1 MKIKGNR
8 FVTSIL
14 AASML
19 SGTFFVPASAG
30 ELEGES
36 AIAGMAVTLNNYY
49 AGEETPDEAI
59 LDYLVPKAQA
69 TSEAESETETE
80 EPKTEEPKTVMA
92 ATVAVTSDA
101 SNVGLVSAA
110 GYLNVREQP
119 STGSVTVGRLF
130 SNCQVNIKSSV
141 NNSEGSWYRI
151 TCGDVEGYVSAAY
164 VLVGTAAKTAEDNI
178 QNRYAV
184 VTADQLNVRDS
195 ASDSANVVGT
205 VYKDEEYAIIED
217 QGDFVKIHIAN
228 DEVGYVSKSGI
239 TIKTQFA
246 QAQKVDNEFVSQ
258 ELENFMIDINYSR
271 NVYEQAMAEGTGEG
285 YYRAY
290 AAIVYAAELLGYYSE
305 FAADSGLE
313 DLAATSKQ
321 EQESALALADA
332 AYKLASDSGY
342 FTQVAESVASSEAAA
357 ESSAA
362 AESVQETQTQP
373 STDASSEGNTT
384 SNTAETTAPSSSA
397 SDETI
402 SVEVPTA
409 ASVTGIEACY
419 QGGTKYVGDVVYTA
433 ELFVRVSYSDGTVK
447 DIYDGWYSP
456 QVGMT
461 LKQEGYNVVTMYYG
475 DFSSN
480 LEVYAN
486 PAPETQPAAPE
497 TQPAAPETQPAA
509 PAPAPETQPAAP
521 ETQPAAPETQPA
533 APAPAPETQPAAPET
548 QPAAPAPAPSGNGQS
563 IVDYA
568 MQWVGQC
575 NYVWGGTNLTPGGG
589 VDCSGFTMNVYAAF
603 GISLPHYS
611 GEQINYGQAVSYE
624 QLQPGDLICFSGH
637 VGIYIGGG
645 MMVHAASAER
655 GIVVDNVFYN
665 KQPIGYR
672 RLVQIIKI
680 QGRLSE
686 LTGGLIF
693 VYYNRK
699 KRIH

>member
-373 STDASSEGNTT
+373 STDASSEGNVTNGT
-384 SNTAETTAPSSSA
+384 GETAAPSSSA

-509 PAPAPETQPAAP
+509 PETQPAAPETQPAAP

-548 QPAAPAPAPSGNGQS
+548 QPAAPAPSGNGQS

-637 VGIYIGGG
+637 VAIYIGGG

-672 RLVQIIKI
+672 RLV
-680 QGRLSE
+680 
-686 LTGGLIF
+686 
-693 VYYNRK
+693 
-699 KRIH
+699 

>member
-362 AESVQETQTQP
+362 ESVQETQTQP
-373 STDASSEGNTT
+373 STDASSEGNVTNGT
-384 SNTAETTAPSSSA
+384 GETAAPSSSA

-402 SVEVPTA
+402 SVEVPTV

-475 DFSSN
+475 DYSSN

-486 PAPETQPAAPE
+486 PAPTQATQPAAPE

-521 ETQPAAPETQPA
+521 ETQPAAPAPETQPA

-548 QPAAPAPAPSGNGQS
+548 QPAAPAPAPAPSGNGQS

-637 VGIYIGGG
+637 VAIYIGGG

-672 RLVQIIKI
+672 RLV
-680 QGRLSE
+680 
-686 LTGGLIF
+686 
-693 VYYNRK
+693 
-699 KRIH
+699 

>member
-69 TSEAESETETE
+69 TSEAESETE
-80 EPKTEEPKTVMA
+80 TEEPKTVMA

-362 AESVQETQTQP
+362 ESVQETQTQP
-373 STDASSEGNTT
+373 STDASSEGNVTNGT
-384 SNTAETTAPSSSA
+384 GETAAPSSSA

-402 SVEVPTA
+402 SVEVPTV

-486 PAPETQPAAPE
+486 PAPTQATQPAAPE

-521 ETQPAAPETQPA
+521 ETQPVAPETQPA
-533 APAPAPETQPAAPET
+533 APAPAPETQPAAP
-548 QPAAPAPAPSGNGQS
+548 APAPAPSGNGQS

-637 VGIYIGGG
+637 VAIYIGGG

-672 RLVQIIKI
+672 RLV
-680 QGRLSE
+680 
-686 LTGGLIF
+686 
-693 VYYNRK
+693 
-699 KRIH
+699 

>member
-69 TSEAESETETE
+69 TSEAESETE
-80 EPKTEEPKTVMA
+80 TEEPKTVMA

-384 SNTAETTAPSSSA
+384 SNTAETTAPSSSE

-486 PAPETQPAAPE
+486 PAPTQATQPAAPE

-548 QPAAPAPAPSGNGQS
+548 QPTAPAPAPSGNGQS

-637 VGIYIGGG
+637 VAIYIGGG

-672 RLVQIIKI
+672 RLV
-680 QGRLSE
+680 
-686 LTGGLIF
+686 
-693 VYYNRK
+693 
-699 KRIH
+699 

>member
-69 TSEAESETETE
+69 TSEAESETE
-80 EPKTEEPKTVMA
+80 TEEPKTVMA

-373 STDASSEGNTT
+373 PTDASSEGNTT
-384 SNTAETTAPSSSA
+384 SNTAESTAPSSSA

-548 QPAAPAPAPSGNGQS
+548 QPAAPAPAPAPSGNGQS

-672 RLVQIIKI
+672 RLV
-680 QGRLSE
+680 
-686 LTGGLIF
+686 
-693 VYYNRK
+693 
-699 KRIH
+699 

>member
-1 MKIKGNR
+1 
-8 FVTSIL
+8 
-14 AASML
+14 ML

-384 SNTAETTAPSSSA
+384 SNTAETTAPSSSE

-486 PAPETQPAAPE
+486 PAPTQATQPAAPE

-521 ETQPAAPETQPA
+521 ETQPAAPAPETQPA

-637 VGIYIGGG
+637 VAIYIGGG

-672 RLVQIIKI
+672 RLV
-680 QGRLSE
+680 
-686 LTGGLIF
+686 
-693 VYYNRK
+693 
-699 KRIH
+699 

>member
-69 TSEAESETETE
+69 TSEAESETE
-80 EPKTEEPKTVMA
+80 TEEPKTVMA

-384 SNTAETTAPSSSA
+384 SNTAESTAPSSSA

-509 PAPAPETQPAAP
+509 P
-521 ETQPAAPETQPA
+521 ETQPA

-548 QPAAPAPAPSGNGQS
+548 QPAAPAPAPAPSGNGQS

-672 RLVQIIKI
+672 RLV
-680 QGRLSE
+680 
-686 LTGGLIF
+686 
-693 VYYNRK
+693 
-699 KRIH
+699 

>member
-69 TSEAESETETE
+69 TSEAESETE
-80 EPKTEEPKTVMA
+80 TEEPKTVMA

-362 AESVQETQTQP
+362 ESVQETQAQP
-373 STDASSEGNTT
+373 STDASSEGNVTNGT
-384 SNTAETTAPSSSA
+384 GETAAPSSSA

-402 SVEVPTA
+402 SVEVPTV

-486 PAPETQPAAPE
+486 PAPTQATQPAAPE

-548 QPAAPAPAPSGNGQS
+548 QPAAPAPAPAPSGNGQS

-672 RLVQIIKI
+672 RLV
-680 QGRLSE
+680 
-686 LTGGLIF
+686 
-693 VYYNRK
+693 
-699 KRIH
+699 

>member
-69 TSEAESETETE
+69 TSEAESETE
-80 EPKTEEPKTVMA
+80 TEEPKTVMA

-533 APAPAPETQPAAPET
+533 APETQPAAPAPAPETQRAAP
-548 QPAAPAPAPSGNGQS
+548 APAPAPSGNGQS

-637 VGIYIGGG
+637 VAIYIGGG

-672 RLVQIIKI
+672 RLV
-680 QGRLSE
+680 
-686 LTGGLIF
+686 
-693 VYYNRK
+693 
-699 KRIH
+699 

>member
-69 TSEAESETETE
+69 TSEAESETE
-80 EPKTEEPKTVMA
+80 TEEPKTVMA

-357 ESSAA
+357 ES
-362 AESVQETQTQP
+362 VQETQTQP

-533 APAPAPETQPAAPET
+533 APAPAPETQPAAP
-548 QPAAPAPAPSGNGQS
+548 APAPAPSGNGQS

-672 RLVQIIKI
+672 RLV
-680 QGRLSE
+680 
-686 LTGGLIF
+686 
-693 VYYNRK
+693 
-699 KRIH
+699 

>member
-69 TSEAESETETE
+69 TSEAESETE
-80 EPKTEEPKTVMA
+80 TEEPKTVMA

-357 ESSAA
+357 ES
-362 AESVQETQTQP
+362 VQETQTQP

-384 SNTAETTAPSSSA
+384 SNTAGTTAPSSSA

-497 TQPAAPETQPAA
+497 TQPAAP
-509 PAPAPETQPAAP
+509 APAPETQPAAP
-521 ETQPAAPETQPA
+521 ETQPTP
-533 APAPAPETQPAAPET
+533 
-548 QPAAPAPAPSGNGQS
+548 APAPAPSGNGQS

-672 RLVQIIKI
+672 RLV
-680 QGRLSE
+680 
-686 LTGGLIF
+686 
-693 VYYNRK
+693 
-699 KRIH
+699 

>member
-69 TSEAESETETE
+69 TSEAESETE
-80 EPKTEEPKTVMA
+80 TEEPKTVMA

-195 ASDSANVVGT
+195 ASDSAKVVGT

-362 AESVQETQTQP
+362 ESVQETQTQP

-402 SVEVPTA
+402 SVEVPTV

-486 PAPETQPAAPE
+486 PAPTQATQPA
-497 TQPAAPETQPAA
+497 
-509 PAPAPETQPAAP
+509 APETQPAAP

-533 APAPAPETQPAAPET
+533 APETQPAAPETQPAAPET
-548 QPAAPAPAPSGNGQS
+548 QPAAPETQPAAPETQPAAPAPAPAPSGNGQS

-611 GEQINYGQAVSYE
+611 GAQINYGQAVSYE

-637 VGIYIGGG
+637 VAIYIGGG

-672 RLVQIIKI
+672 RLV
-680 QGRLSE
+680 
-686 LTGGLIF
+686 
-693 VYYNRK
+693 
-699 KRIH
+699 

>member
-69 TSEAESETETE
+69 TSEAESETE
-80 EPKTEEPKTVMA
+80 TEEPKTVMA

-362 AESVQETQTQP
+362 ESVQETQAQP

-384 SNTAETTAPSSSA
+384 NGTGETAAPSSSA

-402 SVEVPTA
+402 SVEVPTVA
-409 ASVTGIEACY
+409 AVTGIEACY

-486 PAPETQPAAPE
+486 PAPTQATQPAAPE

-521 ETQPAAPETQPA
+521 APAPETQPA

-548 QPAAPAPAPSGNGQS
+548 QPAAPAPAPAPSGNGQS

-672 RLVQIIKI
+672 RLV
-680 QGRLSE
+680 
-686 LTGGLIF
+686 
-693 VYYNRK
+693 
-699 KRIH
+699 

>member
-19 SGTFFVPASAG
+19 SGTFFAPASAG

-342 FTQVAESVASSEAAA
+342 FTQVAESVASREAAA
-357 ESSAA
+357 ESSA

-497 TQPAAPETQPAA
+497 TQPAAPETQPVA

-548 QPAAPAPAPSGNGQS
+548 QPAAPAPAPAPSGNGQS

-672 RLVQIIKI
+672 RLV
-680 QGRLSE
+680 
-686 LTGGLIF
+686 
-693 VYYNRK
+693 
-699 KRIH
+699 

>member
-69 TSEAESETETE
+69 TSEAESETE
-80 EPKTEEPKTVMA
+80 TEEPKTVMA

-195 ASDSANVVGT
+195 ASDSAKVVGT

-217 QGDFVKIHIAN
+217 QGDFVKIHISN

-342 FTQVAESVASSEAAA
+342 FTQVAESVASSE
-357 ESSAA
+357 AA

-533 APAPAPETQPAAPET
+533 APETQPAAPAPETQPAAP
-548 QPAAPAPAPSGNGQS
+548 APAPAPSGNGQS

-637 VGIYIGGG
+637 VAIYIGGG

-672 RLVQIIKI
+672 RLV
-680 QGRLSE
+680 
-686 LTGGLIF
+686 
-693 VYYNRK
+693 
-699 KRIH
+699 

>member
-30 ELEGES
+30 ELEGET

-69 TSEAESETETE
+69 TSEAESETE
-80 EPKTEEPKTVMA
+80 TEEPKTVMA

-362 AESVQETQTQP
+362 ESVQETQTQP
-373 STDASSEGNTT
+373 STDASSEGNVTNGT
-384 SNTAETTAPSSSA
+384 GETAAPSSSA

-402 SVEVPTA
+402 SVEVPTV

-486 PAPETQPAAPE
+486 PAPTQATQPAAPE
-497 TQPAAPETQPAA
+497 TQPAAPAPAPETQPAA

-533 APAPAPETQPAAPET
+533 APAP
-548 QPAAPAPAPSGNGQS
+548 APAPAPSGNGQS

-672 RLVQIIKI
+672 RLV
-680 QGRLSE
+680 
-686 LTGGLIF
+686 
-693 VYYNRK
+693 
-699 KRIH
+699 

>member
-69 TSEAESETETE
+69 TSEAESETE
-80 EPKTEEPKTVMA
+80 TEEPKTVMA

-384 SNTAETTAPSSSA
+384 SNTAETTAPSSSE

-486 PAPETQPAAPE
+486 PAPTQATQPAAPE

-509 PAPAPETQPAAP
+509 PAPETQPAAP
-521 ETQPAAPETQPA
+521 ETQPAAPAPETQPA

-637 VGIYIGGG
+637 VAIYIGGG

-672 RLVQIIKI
+672 RLV
-680 QGRLSE
+680 
-686 LTGGLIF
+686 
-693 VYYNRK
+693 
-699 KRIH
+699 

>member
-69 TSEAESETETE
+69 TSEAESETE
-80 EPKTEEPKTVMA
+80 TEEPKTVMA

-533 APAPAPETQPAAPET
+533 APETQPAAPAPAPETQPAAP
-548 QPAAPAPAPSGNGQS
+548 APAPAPSGNGQS

-672 RLVQIIKI
+672 RLV
-680 QGRLSE
+680 
-686 LTGGLIF
+686 
-693 VYYNRK
+693 
-699 KRIH
+699 

>member
-397 SDETI
+397 S
-402 SVEVPTA
+402 
-409 ASVTGIEACY
+409 VTGIEACY

-486 PAPETQPAAPE
+486 PAPTQATQPAAPE

-521 ETQPAAPETQPA
+521 APAPETQPA

-548 QPAAPAPAPSGNGQS
+548 QPAAPAPAPAPSGNGQS

-672 RLVQIIKI
+672 RLV
-680 QGRLSE
+680 
-686 LTGGLIF
+686 
-693 VYYNRK
+693 
-699 KRIH
+699 

>member
-69 TSEAESETETE
+69 TSEAESETE
-80 EPKTEEPKTVMA
+80 TEEPKTVMA

-362 AESVQETQTQP
+362 ESVQETQTQP
-373 STDASSEGNTT
+373 STDASSEGNVTNGT
-384 SNTAETTAPSSSA
+384 GETAAPSSSA

-402 SVEVPTA
+402 SVEVPTV

-486 PAPETQPAAPE
+486 PAPTQA

-533 APAPAPETQPAAPET
+533 APAP
-548 QPAAPAPAPSGNGQS
+548 APAPAPSGNGQS

-637 VGIYIGGG
+637 VAIYIGGG

-672 RLVQIIKI
+672 RLV
-680 QGRLSE
+680 
-686 LTGGLIF
+686 
-693 VYYNRK
+693 
-699 KRIH
+699 

>member
-69 TSEAESETETE
+69 TSEAESETE
-80 EPKTEEPKTVMA
+80 TEEPKTVMA

-362 AESVQETQTQP
+362 ESVQETQAQP

-384 SNTAETTAPSSSA
+384 NGTGETTAPSSSA

-402 SVEVPTA
+402 SVEVPTVA
-409 ASVTGIEACY
+409 AVTGIEACY

-486 PAPETQPAAPE
+486 PAPTQATQPAAPETQPAAPETQPSAPAPAPE

-509 PAPAPETQPAAP
+509 PAP
-521 ETQPAAPETQPA
+521 APETQPA

-637 VGIYIGGG
+637 VAIYIGGG

-672 RLVQIIKI
+672 RLV
-680 QGRLSE
+680 
-686 LTGGLIF
+686 
-693 VYYNRK
+693 
-699 KRIH
+699 

>member
-69 TSEAESETETE
+69 TSEAESETE
-80 EPKTEEPKTVMA
+80 TEEPKTVMA

-362 AESVQETQTQP
+362 ESVQETQTQP
-373 STDASSEGNTT
+373 STDASSEGNVTNGT
-384 SNTAETTAPSSSA
+384 GETAAPSSSA

-486 PAPETQPAAPE
+486 PAPTQATQPAAPE

-521 ETQPAAPETQPA
+521 APAPETQPA

-548 QPAAPAPAPSGNGQS
+548 QPAAPAPAPAPSGNGQS

-672 RLVQIIKI
+672 RLV
-680 QGRLSE
+680 
-686 LTGGLIF
+686 
-693 VYYNRK
+693 
-699 KRIH
+699 

>member
-69 TSEAESETETE
+69 TSEAESETE
-80 EPKTEEPKTVMA
+80 TEEPKTVMA

-357 ESSAA
+357 ES
-362 AESVQETQTQP
+362 VQETQTQP

-509 PAPAPETQPAAP
+509 PAPETQPAAP

-548 QPAAPAPAPSGNGQS
+548 QPTPAPAPAPSGNGQS

-637 VGIYIGGG
+637 VGIYMGGG

-672 RLVQIIKI
+672 RLV
-680 QGRLSE
+680 
-686 LTGGLIF
+686 
-693 VYYNRK
+693 
-699 KRIH
+699 

>member
-1 MKIKGNR
+1 
-8 FVTSIL
+8 
-14 AASML
+14 ML
-19 SGTFFVPASAG
+19 SCTFFVPASAG

-69 TSEAESETETE
+69 TSEAESETE
-80 EPKTEEPKTVMA
+80 TEEPKTVMA

-164 VLVGTAAKTAEDNI
+164 VLVGTAAKNAEDNI

-205 VYKDEEYAIIED
+205 VFKDEEYAIIED

-362 AESVQETQTQP
+362 ESVQEIQTQP

-384 SNTAETTAPSSSA
+384 SNAAETTAPSSSA

-402 SVEVPTA
+402 SVEVPTV

-461 LKQEGYNVVTMYYG
+461 LKQEGYNVVTMYYS

-486 PAPETQPAAPE
+486 PAPTQATQPATPE

-521 ETQPAAPETQPA
+521 ETQPAAPEIQPA
-533 APAPAPETQPAAPET
+533 APAPA
-548 QPAAPAPAPSGNGQS
+548 
-563 IVDYA
+563 
-568 MQWVGQC
+568 
-575 NYVWGGTNLTPGGG
+575 L
-589 VDCSGFTMNVYAAF
+589 
-603 GISLPHYS
+603 
-611 GEQINYGQAVSYE
+611 
-624 QLQPGDLICFSGH
+624 
-637 VGIYIGGG
+637 
-645 MMVHAASAER
+645 
-655 GIVVDNVFYN
+655 
-665 KQPIGYR
+665 
-672 RLVQIIKI
+672 
-680 QGRLSE
+680 
-686 LTGGLIF
+686 
-693 VYYNRK
+693 
-699 KRIH
+699 

>member
-69 TSEAESETETE
+69 TSEAESETE
-80 EPKTEEPKTVMA
+80 TEEPKTVMA

-195 ASDSANVVGT
+195 ASDSAKVVGT

-402 SVEVPTA
+402 SVEVPTV

-486 PAPETQPAAPE
+486 PAPTQATQPAAPE

-672 RLVQIIKI
+672 RLV
-680 QGRLSE
+680 
-686 LTGGLIF
+686 
-693 VYYNRK
+693 
-699 KRIH
+699 

>member
-69 TSEAESETETE
+69 TSEAESETE
-80 EPKTEEPKTVMA
+80 TEEPKTVMA

-362 AESVQETQTQP
+362 ESVQETQTQP

-402 SVEVPTA
+402 SVEVPTV

-486 PAPETQPAAPE
+486 PAPTQATQPAAPE
-497 TQPAAPETQPAA
+497 TQPAAPETQPA
-509 PAPAPETQPAAP
+509 APAPETQPAAP

-548 QPAAPAPAPSGNGQS
+548 QPTPAPAPAPAPSGNGQS

-672 RLVQIIKI
+672 RLV
-680 QGRLSE
+680 
-686 LTGGLIF
+686 
-693 VYYNRK
+693 
-699 KRIH
+699 

>member
-69 TSEAESETETE
+69 TSEAESETE
-80 EPKTEEPKTVMA
+80 TEEPKTVMA

-313 DLAATSKQ
+313 DLAVTSKQ

-362 AESVQETQTQP
+362 AESVQETQAQP
-373 STDASSEGNTT
+373 STEASSEGNTT
-384 SNTAETTAPSSSA
+384 NGTGETAAPSSSA

-402 SVEVPTA
+402 SVEVPTV

-486 PAPETQPAAPE
+486 PAPTQA

-521 ETQPAAPETQPA
+521 
-533 APAPAPETQPAAPET
+533 
-548 QPAAPAPAPSGNGQS
+548 APAPAPSGNGQS

-611 GEQINYGQAVSYE
+611 GSQIDYGQAVSYE

-672 RLVQIIKI
+672 RLV
-680 QGRLSE
+680 
-686 LTGGLIF
+686 
-693 VYYNRK
+693 
-699 KRIH
+699 

>member
-69 TSEAESETETE
+69 TSEAESETE
-80 EPKTEEPKTVMA
+80 TEEPKTVMA

-486 PAPETQPAAPE
+486 PAPTQATQPAAPE

-611 GEQINYGQAVSYE
+611 GAQINYGQAVSYE

-637 VGIYIGGG
+637 VAIYIGGG

-672 RLVQIIKI
+672 RLV
-680 QGRLSE
+680 
-686 LTGGLIF
+686 
-693 VYYNRK
+693 
-699 KRIH
+699 

>member
-69 TSEAESETETE
+69 TSEAESETE
-80 EPKTEEPKTVMA
+80 TEEPKTVMA

-497 TQPAAPETQPAA
+497 TQPAAPAPAPETQPAA
-509 PAPAPETQPAAP
+509 PAPAP

-672 RLVQIIKI
+672 RLV
-680 QGRLSE
+680 
-686 LTGGLIF
+686 
-693 VYYNRK
+693 
-699 KRIH
+699 

>member
-69 TSEAESETETE
+69 TSEAESETE
-80 EPKTEEPKTVMA
+80 TEEPKTVMA

-195 ASDSANVVGT
+195 ASDSAKVVGT

-217 QGDFVKIHIAN
+217 QGDFVKIHISN

-357 ESSAA
+357 ESTA
-362 AESVQETQTQP
+362 AESVQEIQAQP

-384 SNTAETTAPSSSA
+384 NGTGETAAPSSSA

-402 SVEVPTA
+402 SVEVPTV

-486 PAPETQPAAPE
+486 PAPTQATQPA
-497 TQPAAPETQPAA
+497 
-509 PAPAPETQPAAP
+509 APETQPAAP

-533 APAPAPETQPAAPET
+533 APETQPAAPETQPAAPET
-548 QPAAPAPAPSGNGQS
+548 QPAAPETQPAAPAPAPAPSGNGQS

-611 GEQINYGQAVSYE
+611 GSQINYGQAVSYE
-624 QLQPGDLICFSGH
+624 QLQPGDLICFPGH

-672 RLVQIIKI
+672 RLV
-680 QGRLSE
+680 
-686 LTGGLIF
+686 
-693 VYYNRK
+693 
-699 KRIH
+699 

>member
-69 TSEAESETETE
+69 TSEAESETE
-80 EPKTEEPKTVMA
+80 TEEPKTVMA

-357 ESSAA
+357 ES
-362 AESVQETQTQP
+362 VQETQTQP

-509 PAPAPETQPAAP
+509 PAPETQPAAPETQPVAPAPAPETQPAAP

-548 QPAAPAPAPSGNGQS
+548 QPAAPAPAPAPSGNGQS

-672 RLVQIIKI
+672 RLV
-680 QGRLSE
+680 
-686 LTGGLIF
+686 
-693 VYYNRK
+693 
-699 KRIH
+699 

>member
-69 TSEAESETETE
+69 TSEAESETE
-80 EPKTEEPKTVMA
+80 TEEPKTVMA

-357 ESSAA
+357 ES
-362 AESVQETQTQP
+362 VQETQTQP

-402 SVEVPTA
+402 SVEVPTV

-486 PAPETQPAAPE
+486 PAPTQATQPAAPE

-533 APAPAPETQPAAPET
+533 APETQPAAPET
-548 QPAAPAPAPSGNGQS
+548 QPAAPAPAPETQPAVPAPAPAPSGNGQS

-637 VGIYIGGG
+637 VAIYIGGG

-672 RLVQIIKI
+672 RLV
-680 QGRLSE
+680 
-686 LTGGLIF
+686 
-693 VYYNRK
+693 
-699 KRIH
+699 

>member
-486 PAPETQPAAPE
+486 PAPTQATQPAAPE
-497 TQPAAPETQPAA
+497 TQPAAPETQPTV
-509 PAPAPETQPAAP
+509 PETQPSQPTGSIRVTNVALSSDL
-521 ETQPAAPETQPA
+521 TQYTLNLCSQYGVDSSVIFSVMYHESQFNAGAT
-533 APAPAPETQPAAPET
+533 
-548 QPAAPAPAPSGNGQS
+548 SGKGAQGL
-563 IVDYA
+563 
-568 MQWVGQC
+568 MQIIPRYSASRMAKLV
-575 NYVWGGTNLTPGGG
+575 VTNLYDPASNILVGIDLLAEYYHTYGSWNQALTAYRTGNAG
-589 VDCSGFTMNVYAAF
+589 NDSAYAATIL
-603 GISLPHYS
+603 GS
-611 GEQINYGQAVSYE
+611 
-624 QLQPGDLICFSGH
+624 
-637 VGIYIGGG
+637 VG
-645 MMVHAASAER
+645 M
-655 GIVVDNVFYN
+655 F
-665 KQPIGYR
+665 Q
-672 RLVQIIKI
+672 
-680 QGRLSE
+680 
-686 LTGGLIF
+686 T
-693 VYYNRK
+693 VYYE
-699 KRIH
+699 

>member
-69 TSEAESETETE
+69 TSEAESETE
-80 EPKTEEPKTVMA
+80 TEEPKTVMA

-357 ESSAA
+357 ES
-362 AESVQETQTQP
+362 VQETQTQP

-486 PAPETQPAAPE
+486 PAPTQATQPAAPE

-672 RLVQIIKI
+672 RLV
-680 QGRLSE
+680 
-686 LTGGLIF
+686 
-693 VYYNRK
+693 
-699 KRIH
+699 

>member
-521 ETQPAAPETQPA
+521 ETQPAAPETQPV

-548 QPAAPAPAPSGNGQS
+548 QPAAPAPAPAPSGNGQS

-637 VGIYIGGG
+637 VAIYIGGG

-672 RLVQIIKI
+672 RLV
-680 QGRLSE
+680 
-686 LTGGLIF
+686 
-693 VYYNRK
+693 
-699 KRIH
+699 

>member
-19 SGTFFVPASAG
+19 SGMCFVPASAG

-59 LDYLVPKAQA
+59 LDYLVPLAQA
-69 TSEAESETETE
+69 SSEAETESETE
-80 EPKTEEPKTVMA
+80 TEEPKTVMA

-130 SNCQVNIKSSV
+130 SNCQVSILDSV
-141 NNSEGSWYRI
+141 NNSEGSWYHI
-151 TCGDVEGYVSAAY
+151 TCGDVEGYVSASY
-164 VLVGTAAKTAEDNI
+164 VLVGSAAKTAEDNI

-184 VTADQLNVRDS
+184 VTVDQLNVRDS
-195 ASDSANVVGT
+195 ASENAKVVGT

-246 QAQKVDNEFVSQ
+246 QAQKVDDEFVSQ
-258 ELENFMIDINYSR
+258 ELDNFMIDINYSR

-290 AAIVYAAELLGYYSE
+290 AAIVYAAELLGYYSD
-305 FAADSGLE
+305 FASDSGLA
-313 DLAATSKQ
+313 DLAETSKQ

-332 AYKLASDSGY
+332 AYQLAADSGY
-342 FTQVAESVASSEAAA
+342 FTQVAESVASSEAATA
-357 ESSAA
+357 ATQESAA
-362 AESVQETQTQP
+362 
-373 STDASSEGNTT
+373 STEGTNGNGDASAST
-384 SNTAETTAPSSSA
+384 SAA

-402 SVEVPTA
+402 NVEVPTV

-419 QGGTKYVGDVVYTA
+419 QGGIKYVGDVIYTA

-447 DIYDGWYSP
+447 DVYDGWYSP

-461 LKQEGYNVVTMYYG
+461 LKQEGYNTVTMYYG
-475 DFSSN
+475 DYSSN

-486 PAPETQPAAPE
+486 PAPVQPTETPAPAPTEVPAQTE
-497 TQPAAPETQPAA
+497 TAA
-509 PAPAPETQPAAP
+509 PAPAPTEAPAQTET
-521 ETQPAAPETQPA
+521 A
-533 APAPAPETQPAAPET
+533 APAPAPTEAPAQTET
-548 QPAAPAPAPSGNGQS
+548 AAPAPAPTETAAPAPAPAPSATGQS

-611 GEQINYGQAVSYE
+611 GAQLNYGQAISYE

-637 VGIYIGGG
+637 VAIYIGGG
-645 MMVHAASAER
+645 MMVHAASETR
-655 GIVVDNVFYN
+655 GIVVDPVFYN

-672 RLVQIIKI
+672 RLV
-680 QGRLSE
+680 
-686 LTGGLIF
+686 
-693 VYYNRK
+693 
-699 KRIH
+699 

>member
-69 TSEAESETETE
+69 TSEAESETE
-80 EPKTEEPKTVMA
+80 TEEPKTVMA

-402 SVEVPTA
+402 SVEVPTV

-486 PAPETQPAAPE
+486 PAPTQATQPAAPE

-533 APAPAPETQPAAPET
+533 APETQPAAPAPAPET

-611 GEQINYGQAVSYE
+611 GAQINYGQAVSYE
-624 QLQPGDLICFSGH
+624 QLQPGDLICFPGH

-672 RLVQIIKI
+672 RLV
-680 QGRLSE
+680 
-686 LTGGLIF
+686 
-693 VYYNRK
+693 
-699 KRIH
+699 

>member
-151 TCGDVEGYVSAAY
+151 TCGDVEGYVSADY

-486 PAPETQPAAPE
+486 PAPTQATQPAAPE

-521 ETQPAAPETQPA
+521 ETQPAAPAPETQPA

-672 RLVQIIKI
+672 RLV
-680 QGRLSE
+680 
-686 LTGGLIF
+686 
-693 VYYNRK
+693 
-699 KRIH
+699 

>member
-69 TSEAESETETE
+69 TSEAESETE
-80 EPKTEEPKTVMA
+80 TEEPKTVMA

-205 VYKDEEYAIIED
+205 VYKDEEYAIIEE

-486 PAPETQPAAPE
+486 PAPTQATQPAAPE

-672 RLVQIIKI
+672 RLV
-680 QGRLSE
+680 
-686 LTGGLIF
+686 
-693 VYYNRK
+693 
-699 KRIH
+699 